1 MSAGSIWRLSGR
13 RCVAKTI
20 RIKQVRSGSNA
31 MRKQQDTLR
40 ALGLRHHQAE
50 VVKED
55 NPIIR
60 GMIRVVSHLV
70 EVEEVN

>member
-1 MSAGSIWRLSGR
+1 M
-13 RCVAKTI
+13 K
-20 RIKQVRSGSNA
+20 KQRA
-31 MRKQQDTLR
+31 TLE

-55 NPIIR
+55 HPAIR

-70 EVEEVN
+70 EVEEVD